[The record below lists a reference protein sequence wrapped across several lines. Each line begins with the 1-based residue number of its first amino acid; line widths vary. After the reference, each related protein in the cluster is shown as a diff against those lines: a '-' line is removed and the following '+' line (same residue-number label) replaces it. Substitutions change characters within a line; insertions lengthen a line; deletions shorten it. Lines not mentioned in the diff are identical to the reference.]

1 MDAFEQDDNY
11 GNMGSISY
19 LREGDLTGPRDMY
32 VSDTLKL
39 QFIVF
44 AVGMTRM
51 EVVSR
56 EGIHQPIPGNVIV
69 HKLGVGP
76 AAPEVV
82 AANNDYIH
90 LSWDHNYNV
99 LVGNVVFF
107 TLNKQKQH
115 CVGARGAAN
124 VMRLRAEARRAA
136 DIVAEANAAIEAA
149 EIAAISLID
158 N

>member
-1 MDAFEQDDNY
+1 MDIEQD

-32 VSDTLKL
+32 VSDTVKL

-51 EVVSR
+51 EVVNR
-56 EGIHQPIPGNVIV
+56 EGAHQPIPENVIV
-69 HKLGVGP
+69 RKLGAVH
-76 AAPEVV
+76 EVV

-90 LSWDHNYNV
+90 LSWDHNYDV

-124 VMRLRAEARRAA
+124 VMRLRAEARRAV
-136 DIVAEANAAIEAA
+136 DIAAEVNAAIEAA